1 MRTVLKGVFSKDNQI
16 FQMWAE
22 PPTPMLPEYIRNDY
36 DESINEQSTVT
47 LAIGDMTTMSRIHCM
62 WVTIM
67 NEQAEKA
74 KCSATQVPT
83 SIFDI

>member
-1 MRTVLKGVFSKDNQI
+1 MTTVLKGVFSKDNQI

-83 SIFDI
+83 SIFAI